1 MSTTLTHLVD
11 IRYTRN
17 MKYIS
22 YVFFLL
28 LPTLVQAQN
37 PLVSL
42 GQGIAGFISNGV
54 IPFIAALALLFFVY
68 NVFRFFILG
77 SAEPE
82 GRENAKK
89 LAMYGILAFVFI
101 VAFWGIINFILLGL
115 FGSIDTTRVPQ
126 DAF

>member
-1 MSTTLTHLVD
+1 MSTTLRYLID
-11 IRYTRN
+11 IRYTRD
-17 MKYIS
+17 MKYLS

-28 LPTLVQAQN
+28 LPALVHAQN